1 MSERYVGIDVSKDYL
16 DIVEGAEA
24 PERLGNDGASCA
36 QLAERLA
43 ADPPRLVVMEA
54 TGGLERELALQL
66 AARAVPLRIV
76 NARQVRQFAR
86 ASGLLAKT
94 DQIDARVLVHFGQ
107 AMKPVARAPVDA
119 HTRTLQALVGRRRQ
133 LLEML
138 GMEKNRLA
146 TAHMAVRPQVL
157 RTVRWLESELE
168 RCEDDSDTALKSS
181 GIWREKVE
189 LLESVPGIGRTSALS
204 LIATIPELGT
214 LNRRQIAALAGL
226 APFNRDSGRFKGKRS
241 VWGGRP
247 AVRSALYMA
256 ALVASRWNPVI
267 KAFYQRL
274 QSKGKCKKLALTA
287 CMRKLLCIL
296 NVMLRTRTQ
305 WSPALATMN

>member
-1 MSERYVGIDVSKDYL
+1 MSERYVGIDVSKAYL
-16 DIVEGAEA
+16 DVVEGAES
-24 PERLGNDGASCA
+24 PERLGNDVASCA
-36 QLAERLA
+36 RLAERLA

-94 DQIDARVLVHFGQ
+94 DQIDARVLVRFGQ
-107 AMKPVARAPVDA
+107 AMKPVAREPVDE
-119 HTRTLQALVGRRRQ
+119 HTRTLQALVSRRRQ

-146 TAHMAVRPQVL
+146 TAHLAVRPQVL

-168 RCEDDSDTALKSS
+168 RCEDDSDRALKSS

-204 LIATIPELGT
+204 LIATLPELGT
-214 LNRRQIAALAGL
+214 LNRRQIAALVGV
-226 APFNRDSGRFKGKRS
+226 APFNRDSGKLKGRRS
-241 VWGGRP
+241 VWGGRAP
-247 AVRSALYMA
+247 VRATLYMA
-256 ALVASRWNPVI
+256 ALVGARWNPVI
-267 KAFYQRL
+267 RAFYQRL
-274 QSKGKCKKLALTA
+274 RASGKTGKVALTA

-296 NVMLRTRTQ
+296 NVMLKTGTK
-305 WSPALATMN
+305 WTPALVPTK

>member
-16 DIVEGAEA
+16 DVVDGAES
-24 PERLGNDGASCA
+24 PERLGNDAASCA

-43 ADPPRLVVMEA
+43 ADPPTLVVMEA

-94 DQIDARVLVHFGQ
+94 DQIDARVLVRFGQ
-107 AMKPVARAPVDA
+107 AMKPVPREPVDE

-138 GMEKNRLA
+138 GMEKNRLS
-146 TAHMAVRPQVL
+146 TAHLAVRSQVL

-181 GIWREKVE
+181 GVWREKVE

-204 LIATIPELGT
+204 LIATLPELGT
-214 LNRRQIAALAGL
+214 LNRRQIAALVGV
-226 APFNRDSGRFKGKRS
+226 APFNRDSGKLKGRRS
-241 VWGGRP
+241 VWGGRAP
-247 AVRSALYMA
+247 TRATLYMA
-256 ALVASRWNPVI
+256 ALVGARWNPVI
-267 KAFYQRL
+267 RTFYQRL
-274 QSKGKCKKLALTA
+274 RSAGKTGKVALTA

-296 NVMLRTRTQ
+296 NVMLKTRTK
-305 WSPALATMN
+305 WSPALVATN

>member
-16 DIVEGAEA
+16 DVVDGDES
-24 PERLGNDGASCA
+24 PERLANDAASCA

-43 ADPPRLVVMEA
+43 ADPPTLVVMEA

-94 DQIDARVLVHFGQ
+94 DQIDARVLVRFGQ
-107 AMKPVARAPVDA
+107 AMKPVARAPVDE

-138 GMEKNRLA
+138 GMEKNRLS
-146 TAHMAVRPQVL
+146 TAHLAVRPQVL

-168 RCEDDSDTALKSS
+168 RCEDDSDTALKAS
-181 GIWREKVE
+181 GVWREKVE
-189 LLESVPGIGRTSALS
+189 LLESVPGIARTSALS
-204 LIATIPELGT
+204 LIATLPELGT
-214 LNRRQIAALAGL
+214 LNRRQIAALVGV
-226 APFNRDSGRFKGKRS
+226 APFNRDSGNFKGRRS
-241 VWGGRP
+241 VWGGRAP
-247 AVRSALYMA
+247 VRATLYMA
-256 ALVASRWNPVI
+256 ALVGARWNPVI
-267 KAFYQRL
+267 RAFYQRL
-274 QSKGKCKKLALTA
+274 RSAGKTGKVALTA

-296 NVMLRTRTQ
+296 NVMLKTRTK
-305 WSPALATMN
+305 WSPALVATN

>member
-1 MSERYVGIDVSKDYL
+1 MSERYVGIDVSKDHL
-16 DIVEGAEA
+16 DVLDGEAVE
-24 PERLGNDGASCA
+24 RIGNDAASCA
-36 QLAERLA
+36 QLAARLA
-43 ADPPRLVVMEA
+43 KDPPTLVVMEA

-66 AARAVPLRIV
+66 AARGVRLRIV

-86 ASGLLAKT
+86 AAGLLAKT
-94 DQIDARVLVHFGQ
+94 DQIDARVLAHFGQ
-107 AMKPVARAPVDA
+107 AMKPVAREPVDE

-146 TAHMAVRPQVL
+146 TAHLAVRPQVL
-157 RTVRWLESELE
+157 RTVRWLESELQ

-189 LLESVPGIGRTSALS
+189 LLESVPGIARRISLS
-204 LIATIPELGT
+204 LIATVPELGT
-214 LNRRQIAALAGL
+214 LNRRQIAALVGV
-226 APFNRDSGRFKGKRS
+226 APFNRDSGKLKGRRS
-241 VWGGRP
+241 VWGGRAP
-247 AVRSALYMA
+247 ARASLYMA

-267 KAFYQRL
+267 KTFYQRL
-274 QSKGKCKKLALTA
+274 KSAGKTGKVALTA

-305 WSPALATMN
+305 WSPALTPTS